1 MLEKIRHMTVRRRW
15 QAHGFTVTELLV
27 VIGIVAILSALAIPS
42 YNRAVDKYRLKGA
55 AKMLRGDLKCA
66 RSQAITANQFVY
78 IDIVPGPSW
87 CYGMKLG
94 GICRCAVANSC
105 TLKQVDA
112 DDFSGVTLTTSTF
125 AADPAF
131 DPVRGVVSTSG
142 YVLFESA
149 QERQALV
156 NLNLVG
162 KIGVC
167 TPAGTS
173 SAGYPSC

>member
-1 MLEKIRHMTVRRRW
+1 M
-15 QAHGFTVTELLV
+15 TELLV
-27 VIGIVAILSALAIPS
+27 VIGIVAILTALALPS
-42 YNRAVDKYRLKGA
+42 YQRAVDKYRLKGA
-55 AKMLRGDLKCA
+55 TEMLRGDLQYA
-66 RSQAITANQFVY
+66 RSQAITANRLVF
-78 IDIVPGPSW
+78 IDIVPGSSW

-94 GICRCAVANSC
+94 GTCHCEVSNSC
-105 TLKQVDA
+105 TLKQVDT
-112 DDFSGVTLTTSTF
+112 DDFTGVTLTTSTF

-149 QERQALV
+149 QGRQALV

-167 TPAGTS
+167 TPAGAS
-173 SAGYPSC
+173 SVGYPSC